1 MSQTGPLSGVRVL
14 DLSRVLAGPF
24 CTLVLAELG
33 AAVIKVEPPGGD
45 DARSFGPWVDG
56 KSAYF
61 ASLNRGKRSIR
72 LDLKQPGDRALFRR
86 LLAKS
91 DVLVENFR
99 PGAMARLGLGWEE
112 LRAGHPGLVYC
123 ALSGF
128 GQTGPKAGLAAY
140 DLVIQAMGGIMSL
153 TGQPGGPPTRVGT
166 SIGDIA
172 AGLFAATGVVSA
184 LYQRQQ
190 TGRGTLVDVAML
202 DCQVAILENALAR
215 LFASGQTPGP
225 LGCRHPSITPFDAFR
240 CADGWVVVCAGN
252 DRLFAELCRVLGRPE
267 LAREPRFAGNEQR
280 TRHQAELKRELEGL
294 LAARGC
300 GQWLEELGRAGVPS
314 GPLQD
319 LAQVAADPQ
328 VLARNM
334 VVRAGGLAMAGN
346 PVKLEGAPDPPE
358 REPAPELD
366 ADRRAVLAELEE
378 P

>member
-1 MSQTGPLSGVRVL
+1 LDGVRVL

-45 DARSFGPWVDG
+45 DSRGFGPFVEG
-56 KSAYF
+56 QSAYF

-112 LRAGHPGLVYC
+112 LRAGHPRLVYC

-153 TGQPGGPPTRVGT
+153 TGRPGGPPTRVGT

-184 LYQRQQ
+184 LYQRRQ
-190 TGRGTLVDVAML
+190 TGRGALVDVAML

-225 LGCRHPSITPFDAFR
+225 LGARHPSITPFDAFR

-267 LAREPRFAGNEQR
+267 LAREPRFADNDRR
-280 TRHQAELKRELEGL
+280 TRHQAELKQELEGL

-300 GQWLEELGRAGVPS
+300 GHWLEKLGEAGVPS

-366 ADRRAVLAELEE
+366 ADRRAVLAELAELEE
-378 P
+378 A

>member
-1 MSQTGPLSGVRVL
+1 LDGVRVL

-45 DARSFGPWVDG
+45 DSRGFGPFVEG
-56 KSAYF
+56 QSAYF

-72 LDLKQPGDRALFRR
+72 LDLKQPGDLALFRR

-112 LRAGHPGLVYC
+112 LRHGHPRLVYC

-215 LFASGQTPGP
+215 LLASGQTPGP
-225 LGCRHPSITPFDAFR
+225 LGARHPSITPFDAFR

-267 LAREPRFAGNEQR
+267 LAREPRFAGNDRR
-280 TRHQAELKRELEGL
+280 TRHQAELKQELEGL

-300 GQWLEELGRAGVPS
+300 GQWLEKLGEAGVPS

-346 PVKLEGAPDPPE
+346 PVKLGGAPDPPE

-366 ADRRAVLAELEE
+366 ADRRAVLAELAELEE
-378 P
+378 T